1 MNTCGF
7 SIHKHY
13 LRSKTPIMAL
23 TPQLLTPAG
32 KAKLQEEL
40 AELKGPRR
48 EEIARR
54 LKSAIEMGDL
64 SENADYHAAKEDQ
77 GFLEGRVQQI
87 EAILSKAT
95 LVEDTDID
103 TSMVQIGTTVT
114 LKEENEPEEIF
125 DIVGANEANPR
136 QRKIS
141 YESPMGS
148 ALMGHKK
155 GETVEV
161 VLPDKSVLKIKI
173 LKIE

>member
-1 MNTCGF
+1 
-7 SIHKHY
+7 
-13 LRSKTPIMAL
+13 MAL
-23 TPQLLTPAG
+23 TPQLLTLAG

-54 LKSAIEMGDL
+54 LKHAIEMGDL

-77 GFLEGRVQQI
+77 GFLEGRIQQI
-87 EAILSKAT
+87 EAILSSAT
-95 LVEDTDID
+95 LIEDTDIN
-103 TSMVQIGTTVT
+103 TSVVQIGNTVT
-114 LKEENEPEEIF
+114 LQEDNEPEETFI
-125 DIVGANEANPR
+125 IVGANEANPR
-136 QRKIS
+136 ERKIS

-155 GETVEV
+155 GETAEV
-161 VLPDKSVLKIKI
+161 ILPNNSTLKIKI

>member
-1 MNTCGF
+1 
-7 SIHKHY
+7 
-13 LRSKTPIMAL
+13 MAQ
-23 TPQLLTPAG
+23 TPQILTPAG

-77 GFLEGRVQQI
+77 GFIEGRIQQI
-87 EAILSKAT
+87 EAILYSAT
-95 LVEDTDID
+95 LVEEAEIN
-103 TSMVQIGTTVT
+103 TSIVQIGNTVT
-114 LKEENEPEEIF
+114 VQEENEPEETF
-125 DIVGANEANPR
+125 FIVGANEANPR
-136 QRKIS
+136 EQKIS

-155 GETVEV
+155 GQTVEV
-161 VLPDKSVLKIKI
+161 VLPNNSILKIKI

>member
-1 MNTCGF
+1 
-7 SIHKHY
+7 
-13 LRSKTPIMAL
+13 MAQ
-23 TPQLLTPAG
+23 TPQILTPAG

-77 GFLEGRVQQI
+77 GFIEGRIQQI
-87 EAILSKAT
+87 EAILYSAT
-95 LVEDTDID
+95 LVEESEIN
-103 TSMVQIGTTVT
+103 TSIVQIGNTVT
-114 LKEENEPEEIF
+114 VQEENEPEETF
-125 DIVGANEANPR
+125 FIVGANEANPR
-136 QRKIS
+136 ERKIS

-155 GETVEV
+155 GQTVEV
-161 VLPDKSVLKIKI
+161 VLPNNSVLKIKI

>member
-1 MNTCGF
+1 
-7 SIHKHY
+7 
-13 LRSKTPIMAL
+13 MAL

-32 KAKLQEEL
+32 KAKLLEEL

-54 LKSAIEMGDL
+54 LKHAIEMGDL

-87 EAILSKAT
+87 EAILSTAI

-114 LKEENEPEEIF
+114 LQEGNEPEETFI
-125 DIVGANEANPR
+125 IVGANEANPR

-141 YESPMGS
+141 YESPMGA

-155 GETVEV
+155 DETVTV
-161 VLPDKSVLKIKI
+161 HLPNGESVMIKI
-173 LKIE
+173 INIA

>member
-1 MNTCGF
+1 
-7 SIHKHY
+7 
-13 LRSKTPIMAL
+13 MAL

-54 LKSAIEMGDL
+54 LKHAIEMGDL

-87 EAILSKAT
+87 EAILSTAT
-95 LVEDTDID
+95 LIEDTDID
-103 TSMVQIGTTVT
+103 TSMVQIGNTVT
-114 LKEENEPEEIF
+114 LQEDNEPEETFI
-125 DIVGANEANPR
+125 IVGANEANPR
-136 QRKIS
+136 ERKIS

-148 ALMGHKK
+148 ALMGHNE

-161 VLPDKSVLKIKI
+161 VLPNNSILKIKI

>member
-1 MNTCGF
+1 
-7 SIHKHY
+7 
-13 LRSKTPIMAL
+13 MAQ
-23 TPQLLTPAG
+23 TPQILTPAG

-77 GFLEGRVQQI
+77 GFLEGRIQQI
-87 EAILSKAT
+87 EAILYSAT
-95 LVEDTDID
+95 LVEESEIN
-103 TSMVQIGTTVT
+103 TSIVQIGNTVT
-114 LKEENEPEEIF
+114 VQEENEPEETFI
-125 DIVGANEANPR
+125 IVGANEANPR
-136 QRKIS
+136 ERKIS

-155 GETVEV
+155 GQTVEV
-161 VLPDKSVLKIKI
+161 VLPSNSVLKIKI

>member
-1 MNTCGF
+1 
-7 SIHKHY
+7 
-13 LRSKTPIMAL
+13 MAL

-32 KAKLQEEL
+32 KEKLQEEL

-54 LKSAIEMGDL
+54 LKHAIEMGDL
-64 SENADYHAAKEDQ
+64 SENADYHMAKEDQ
-77 GFLEGRVQQI
+77 GFLEGRIQQI
-87 EAILSKAT
+87 ESVLSKAT
-95 LVEDTDID
+95 YIEDADIN
-103 TSMVQIGTTVT
+103 TSIIQIGNTVT
-114 LKEENEPEEIF
+114 LQEDNEPEETYI
-125 DIVGANEANPR
+125 IVGASEANPR

-155 GETVEV
+155 GDTVEV
-161 VLPDKSVLKIKI
+161 TLPNKSVLKIKI

>member
-1 MNTCGF
+1 
-7 SIHKHY
+7 
-13 LRSKTPIMAL
+13 MAL

-54 LKSAIEMGDL
+54 LKHAIEMGDL

-87 EAILSKAT
+87 EAILSTAT
-95 LVEDTDID
+95 LIEDTDID
-103 TSMVQIGTTVT
+103 TSMVQIGNTVT
-114 LKEENEPEEIF
+114 LQEDNEPEETFI
-125 DIVGANEANPR
+125 IVGANEANPR
-136 QRKIS
+136 ERKIS

-148 ALMGHKK
+148 ALMGHKE

-161 VLPDKSVLKIKI
+161 VLPNNSILKIKI

>member
-1 MNTCGF
+1 
-7 SIHKHY
+7 
-13 LRSKTPIMAL
+13 MAS
-23 TPQLLTPAG
+23 TPQLLTLAG

-54 LKSAIEMGDL
+54 LKHAIEMGDL

-77 GFLEGRVQQI
+77 GFLEGRIQQI
-87 EAILSKAT
+87 EAILSSAT
-95 LVEDTDID
+95 LIEDTDIN
-103 TSMVQIGTTVT
+103 TSVVQIGNTVT
-114 LKEENEPEEIF
+114 LQEDNEPEETFI
-125 DIVGANEANPR
+125 IVGANEANPR
-136 QRKIS
+136 ERKIS

-161 VLPDKSVLKIKI
+161 ILPNNSTLKIKI

>member
-1 MNTCGF
+1 
-7 SIHKHY
+7 
-13 LRSKTPIMAL
+13 MAL
-23 TPQLLTPAG
+23 TPQILTPAG

-54 LKSAIEMGDL
+54 LKHAIEMGDL

-77 GFLEGRVQQI
+77 GFMEGRIQQI
-87 EAILSKAT
+87 EAILSSAVM
-95 LVEDTDID
+95 VEDTDSN
-103 TSMVQIGTTVT
+103 TSTVQIGHTVT
-114 LKEENEPEEIF
+114 LQEGNDPEEVYI
-125 DIVGANEANPR
+125 IVGASEANPR
-136 QRKIS
+136 ERKIS

-155 GETVEV
+155 GQTVEV
-161 VLPDKSVLKIKI
+161 ILPNKTVLKIKI

>member
-1 MNTCGF
+1 
-7 SIHKHY
+7 
-13 LRSKTPIMAL
+13 MAL

-32 KAKLQEEL
+32 KAKLLEEL

-54 LKSAIEMGDL
+54 LKHAIEMGDL

-87 EAILSKAT
+87 EAILSTAI

-114 LKEENEPEEIF
+114 LQEGNEPEETFI
-125 DIVGANEANPR
+125 IVGANEANPR
-136 QRKIS
+136 QHKIS
-141 YESPMGS
+141 YESPMGA

-161 VLPDKSVLKIKI
+161 VLPNNSILKIKI

>member
-1 MNTCGF
+1 
-7 SIHKHY
+7 
-13 LRSKTPIMAL
+13 MAL

-32 KAKLQEEL
+32 KAKLLEEL

-54 LKSAIEMGDL
+54 LKHAIEMGDL

-87 EAILSKAT
+87 EAILSTAI

-114 LKEENEPEEIF
+114 LQEGNEPEETFI
-125 DIVGANEANPR
+125 IVGANEANPR
-136 QRKIS
+136 QHKIS
-141 YESPMGS
+141 YESPMGT

-161 VLPDKSVLKIKI
+161 VLPNNSILKIKI

>member
-1 MNTCGF
+1 
-7 SIHKHY
+7 
-13 LRSKTPIMAL
+13 MAQ
-23 TPQLLTPAG
+23 TPQILTPAG

-77 GFLEGRVQQI
+77 GFIEGRIQQI
-87 EAILSKAT
+87 EAILYSAT
-95 LVEDTDID
+95 LVEESEIN
-103 TSMVQIGTTVT
+103 TSIVQIGNTVT
-114 LKEENEPEEIF
+114 VQEENEPEETFI
-125 DIVGANEANPR
+125 IVGANEANPR
-136 QRKIS
+136 ERKIS

-155 GETVEV
+155 GQTVEV
-161 VLPDKSVLKIKI
+161 VLPNNSILKIKI

>member
-1 MNTCGF
+1 
-7 SIHKHY
+7 
-13 LRSKTPIMAL
+13 MAL

-54 LKSAIEMGDL
+54 LKHAIEMGDL

-77 GFLEGRVQQI
+77 GFLEGRIQQI
-87 EAILSKAT
+87 EATLSSAI
-95 LVEDTDID
+95 LVEDTDIN
-103 TSMVQIGTTVT
+103 TSTVQIGHTVT
-114 LKEENEPEEIF
+114 LQEGNDPEEVYS
-125 DIVGANEANPR
+125 IVGASEANPR

-141 YESPMGS
+141 YESPMGA
-148 ALMGHKK
+148 ALMGHKV
-155 GETVEV
+155 GEIVEV
-161 VLPDKSVLKIKI
+161 PLPDKSFMKIRI

>member
-1 MNTCGF
+1 MVQ
-7 SIHKHY
+7 
-13 LRSKTPIMAL
+13 
-23 TPQLLTPAG
+23 TPQILTPAG

-77 GFLEGRVQQI
+77 GFIEGRIQQI
-87 EAILSKAT
+87 EAILYSAT
-95 LVEDTDID
+95 LVEESEIN
-103 TSMVQIGTTVT
+103 TSIVQIGNTVT
-114 LKEENEPEEIF
+114 VQEENEPEETFI
-125 DIVGANEANPR
+125 IVGANEANPR
-136 QRKIS
+136 ERKIS

-155 GETVEV
+155 GQTVEV
-161 VLPDKSVLKIKI
+161 VLPNNSVLKIKI

>member
-1 MNTCGF
+1 
-7 SIHKHY
+7 
-13 LRSKTPIMAL
+13 MAQ
-23 TPQLLTPAG
+23 TPQILTPAG

-77 GFLEGRVQQI
+77 GFIEGRIQQI
-87 EAILSKAT
+87 EAILYSAT
-95 LVEDTDID
+95 LVEEAEIN
-103 TSMVQIGTTVT
+103 TSIVQIGNTVT
-114 LKEENEPEEIF
+114 VQEENEPEETFI
-125 DIVGANEANPR
+125 IVGANEANPR
-136 QRKIS
+136 EQKIS

-155 GETVEV
+155 GQTVEV
-161 VLPDKSVLKIKI
+161 VLPNNSVLKIKI

>member
-1 MNTCGF
+1 
-7 SIHKHY
+7 
-13 LRSKTPIMAL
+13 MAL
-23 TPQLLTPAG
+23 TPQILTPAG

-48 EEIARR
+48 DEISRR
-54 LKSAIEMGDL
+54 LKHAIEMGDL

-77 GFLEGRVQQI
+77 GFLEGRIQQI
-87 EAILSKAT
+87 EAILSSAI
-95 LVEDTDID
+95 LVEDTDIN
-103 TSMVQIGTTVT
+103 TSTVQIGNTVT
-114 LKEENEPEEIF
+114 LQEDDEPEETFI
-125 DIVGANEANPR
+125 IVGASEANPR
-136 QRKIS
+136 ERKIS

-161 VLPDKSVLKIKI
+161 ILPNKAVLNIRI

>member
-1 MNTCGF
+1 
-7 SIHKHY
+7 
-13 LRSKTPIMAL
+13 MAL

-32 KAKLQEEL
+32 KAKLLEEL

-48 EEIARR
+48 DEIARR
-54 LKSAIEMGDL
+54 LKHAIEMGDL

-87 EAILSKAT
+87 EAILSTAI

-114 LKEENEPEEIF
+114 LQEGNEPEETFI
-125 DIVGANEANPR
+125 IVGANEANPR
-136 QRKIS
+136 QHKIS
-141 YESPMGS
+141 YESPMGT

-161 VLPDKSVLKIKI
+161 VLPNKSTIKIKI

>member
-1 MNTCGF
+1 
-7 SIHKHY
+7 
-13 LRSKTPIMAL
+13 MAL

-54 LKSAIEMGDL
+54 LKHAIEMGDL

-77 GFLEGRVQQI
+77 GFLEGRIQQI
-87 EAILSKAT
+87 EAILFSAT
-95 LVEDTDID
+95 LIEDTDIN
-103 TSMVQIGTTVT
+103 TSVVQIGNTVT
-114 LKEENEPEEIF
+114 LQEDNEPEETFI
-125 DIVGANEANPR
+125 IVGANEANPR
-136 QRKIS
+136 ERKIS

-161 VLPDKSVLKIKI
+161 ILPNNSTLKIKI

>member
-1 MNTCGF
+1 
-7 SIHKHY
+7 
-13 LRSKTPIMAL
+13 MAL
-23 TPQLLTPAG
+23 TPQYLTPAG

-54 LKSAIEMGDL
+54 LKHAIEMGDL

-77 GFLEGRVQQI
+77 GFLEGRIQQI
-87 EAILSKAT
+87 EAILFSAT
-95 LVEDTDID
+95 LIEDTDIN
-103 TSMVQIGTTVT
+103 TSVVQIGNTVT
-114 LKEENEPEEIF
+114 LQEDNEPEETFI
-125 DIVGANEANPR
+125 IVGANEANPR
-136 QRKIS
+136 ERKIS

-148 ALMGHKK
+148 ALMGHKE

-161 VLPDKSVLKIKI
+161 VLPNNSILKIKI